1 MNEIGERRLEI
12 AGRMVRL
19 VKDLGRP
26 AVLETLG
33 VGEEELS
40 AMESGS
46 AEMDEGSMANLEKVM
61 AQLGDVGASP
71 AAEDEVEAEPSG
83 EEEGPDAGE
92 GGEGTGSGEVVSE
105 LPGMPESASTEGSWT
120 EKMEQKRYAL
130 RDARA
135 LAEMTQFRLGMTRQE
150 HVTALGLVTRVELAL
165 ISYFRESVPE
175 PGAEWDGERRAREI
189 DRRLKRLRWVEEEQ
203 AKAYGGVKGLLKK
216 LGGRGQVSG
225 KELFRRM
232 QEEAD
237 QMFEVIKTG
246 KEPGG
251 LEEMLRYRNSG
262 EAPGGRR

>member
-1 MNEIGERRLEI
+1 MNEIWERRAEI

-71 AAEDEVEAEPSG
+71 AAEDEAEAEPSG
-83 EEEGPDAGE
+83 EEGPDAGK
-92 GGEGTGSGEVVSE
+92 GGEGPGSGEVG
-105 LPGMPESASTEGSWT
+105 PAMPEGVRSEAASTEGSWL
-120 EKMEQKRYAL
+120 EKMEQKRFAL

-135 LAEMTQFRLGMTRQE
+135 LAEMTQFRLGMTHQE

-165 ISYFRESVPE
+165 ISYFHESVPE
-175 PGAEWDGERRAREI
+175 PGVAWDGERRAREI

-203 AKAYGGVKGLLKK
+203 AKEYGGVKGLLKK

-225 KELFRRM
+225 KELVRRM

-237 QMFEVIKTG
+237 QMFDVINTR
-246 KEPGG
+246 KEAGV
-251 LEEMLRYRNSG
+251 LADMLRYRNSS
-262 EAPGGRR
+262 EAPGRR